1 MLESLDKIKNI
12 VEIIDHH
19 LENLRGPQ
27 GMVKLECH
35 KGSSD
40 LTEAVKQTPYEE
52 YLQACS
58 EK

>member
-19 LENLRGPQ
+19 LENLRGSQ

-35 KGSSD
+35 KGSSET
-40 LTEAVKQTPYEE
+40 LYEE
-52 YLQACS
+52 YLQAYS